1 MPPPVSGLFSLL
13 VSTSEV
19 EEKVEEHIVADLIEE
34 MNKYG
39 CFIGIISDVSG
50 HSCSRGKK
58 QQKQKE
64 E

>member
-1 MPPPVSGLFSLL
+1 M
-13 VSTSEV
+13 STSEV